1 MAQRSSKYPAEVF
14 DGFSTGNR
22 DRDSRED
29 DVQPDFH
36 DADQIF
42 AEIIALQTVGG
53 PSGPSGPTGPS
64 GPSGP
69 TGPSGPSGPTGPAV
83 ASYLPA
89 DAPANGANYSLA
101 VDANGV
107 VSWVSA

>member
-69 TGPSGPSGPTGPAV
+69 TGPAV